1 MAVYNR
7 ARGFELRTTVNKS
20 RQQVV
25 KVRSAVSP
33 LVQAVSEVVFIKY
46 YEWGLL

>member
-1 MAVYNR
+1 MAIYNR

-20 RQQVV
+20 PQQEV
-25 KVRSAVSP
+25 KFRSAVSP
-33 LVQAVSEVVFIKY
+33 LVQAVSELAFTKY